1 MPAPAQAPASTQTA
15 PRPGAKRG
23 DGLGIGAV
31 PQQAQP
37 QAQGGIAGAQVDEL
51 KVTGHLM
58 TLPPGLFCIINEIN
72 PAASRNN
79 GMPGVRI
86 SPPPVGGQ
94 NVEISG
100 FRGDGWL
107 SAEGDATLVRIR
119 AKPSQILVTIYQLPG
134 EASSA
139 PRLQV
144 RQLLGPEEMANGQA
158 AAAAPAP
165 APAPAPAVPAKI
177 NLVAHIQSRGDVG
190 ASFGE
195 WLGESGS
202 NNWIEGFAINAP
214 ADISPASFTYQAV
227 LGRGWLSPWVEAGQY
242 CGSRGMALPLLGLR
256 IRLSGEAAEQY
267 DISYAASFV
276 GGAKAGPVGNDETC
290 EADTLAPLEAI
301 QVTLT
306 PRARKGGRAKK

>member
-1 MPAPAQAPASTQTA
+1 MPAPAPAPAPVQTA
-15 PRPGAKRG
+15 PQAGPGAG
-23 DGLGIGAV
+23 QGGAG
-31 PQQAQP
+31 
-37 QAQGGIAGAQVDEL
+37 QGGIAGAQVEEL

-72 PAASRNN
+72 PGAARNN

-86 SPPPVGGQ
+86 SPPPAGSA

-119 AKPSQILVTIYQLPG
+119 KKPSQILVTIYQVPS
-134 EASSA
+134 EPDAA

-144 RQLLGPEEMANGQA
+144 RQLLGANDLPADNQPPAPVA
-158 AAAAPAP
+158 ANAPVPAAPAP
-165 APAPAPAVPAKI
+165 VH
-177 NLVAHIQSRGDVG
+177 LMAHIQSRGDVG
-190 ASFGE
+190 AAFGE

-202 NNWIEGFAINAP
+202 NNWIEGFAINTPDGVAP
-214 ADISPASFTYQAV
+214 ANFTYQAV

-256 IRLSGEAAEQY
+256 IRLGGEAAEQY
-267 DISYAASFV
+267 DISYSASFV
-276 GGAKAGPVGNDETC
+276 GGATAGPVGNDETC
-290 EADTLAPLEAI
+290 EADTLAPLEALQI
-301 QVTLT
+301 VLT
-306 PRARKGGRAKK
+306 PRGRKGARGKK